1 MDPLVLDTVVVGD
14 ARFTLLRADESDLPE
29 LIALLA
35 DDVLG
40 ATRESADLE
49 PYRQAFGEIDEDPRQ
64 LLLVVRDDASRLAGT
79 LQLTLIPGLSRGG
92 TKRLQIEA
100 VRLAAHVR
108 GGGLGTALFA
118 WAHDYGRRHG
128 AGLAQ
133 LTTDK
138 SRGDAQR
145 FYERLG
151 YASSHEGLK
160 LPL

>member
-1 MDPLVLDTVVVGD
+1 MDILAVGD
-14 ARFTLLRADESDLPE
+14 ARFTLLRAVESDLPE
-29 LIALLA
+29 LVVLLA

-40 ATRESADLE
+40 ATREAAGLE
-49 PYRQAFGEIDEDPRQ
+49 PYRQAFGEIDVDPGQ
-64 LLLVVRDDASRLAGT
+64 LLLVVRDDADRLAGT

-100 VRLAAHVR
+100 VRLAAHSR
-108 GGGLGTALFA
+108 GAGLGTVLFA